1 MWENEISIRAFRD
14 SALGGLMER
23 HPWILNLLLG
33 AILISLSLVAI
44 FLASDIVSSG
54 SHEIHEG
61 GLGGQIIQIP
71 EEALETLNN
80 LRSEIFAKEAISGL
94 NRSNNTDLR
103 AAGNERPA
111 VTAVLANT
119 SPDGPAVALPKKM
132 TSTAA
137 AITSNATGSTNG
149 AAPIKRRH
157 NSDGSR
163 PKKADGNVS
172 KINESILNGSQ
183 ITKIFFS
190 DESQLNGSTMNES
203 GSALPSLNKSQISNM
218 SQRGQPLAVRS
229 HLSNTSRLNQSM
241 TNGTESSNRSRLIAS
256 QPLVAQVTDS
266 SKNRSQQD
274 KLQPNS
280 SKSVAMN
287 EPDGSQSGIA
297 DPMKGSRSIESPPN
311 QSLKLN
317 RPGKTGV
324 SSEAETAGNNG
335 TNNQTSALAA
345 PSETP
350 ASQKMGEGQ
359 SAQIESQK
367 GSSSSLLSDHS
378 SAALSGADA
387 GSGGDK
393 PVIKTLKFASEGGSK
408 VSADSAETSSKTVSA
423 SKSSAKTAST
433 EKTTSKQYRPT
444 RAPRKPASPRQARS
458 TSRE

>member
-103 AAGNERPA
+103 AAGNESPA

-119 SPDGPAVALPKKM
+119 SPDEPAVALPKKM
-132 TSTAA
+132 TGTAA

-218 SQRGQPLAVRS
+218 SQRGQPLAVGS

-256 QPLVAQVTDS
+256 QPLVAQATDS

-280 SKSVAMN
+280 SESVAMN

-324 SSEAETAGNNG
+324 SSEAEAAGNNS

-350 ASQKMGEGQ
+350 ASQKM
-359 SAQIESQK
+359 IESQK

-387 GSGGDK
+387 GSSGDK

-408 VSADSAETSSKTVSA
+408 VSADPAETSSKTVSA